1 MRSAKTYFSALALV
15 LLFGST
21 TLVLNGCQSTAINE
35 LAKKTH
41 GSKAGDGYTYG
52 TGPNK
57 TKPYPQ
63 SEPVNINGVGGA
75 KPRFEPL
82 SSGGNSDYRVLGQT
96 YIVWTDCQSYQEVG
110 TASWYGPGFHG
121 NKTSNGEYYDQKGY
135 TAAHKNLP
143 LPSYVKVTNLENG
156 KMVIVRVND
165 RGPFHGSRIIDLSE
179 GAAKAIDMTKK
190 GTARVKLEL
199 INTRTN
205 NTTTEGGHGTGAI
218 IAQGVIN
225 EIITNNTSSTTRN
238 NLEKLGNYFDEK
250 KANGEVSNSTKVA
263 AIGAGLYF
271 AGKVGSALAEA
282 SEDSGSSSNTSKSL
296 VSSNSRSSN
305 SVTST
310 ITTTTTNSLGE
321 TTTNQTVSTKSFA
334 PSNANYDIDY
344 ALPPQQVNT
353 TTASNTSVA
362 SGSLVDAATG
372 KALASGSYVQLFSSS
387 TLDGATKAKT
397 RIAQQ
402 TSYPVVI
409 MAEDGLFRVRIG
421 PVPEMSIGQAL
432 EQMRQAGYADAF
444 IKHL

>member
-63 SEPVNINGVGGA
+63 SEPVNISGVGGA

-282 SEDSGSSSNTSKSL
+282 SEDSGSSNTSKSL

-334 PSNANYDIDY
+334 PSNAHYEIDY
-344 ALPPQQVNT
+344 ALPPPQVNT

>member
-63 SEPVNINGVGGA
+63 SEPVNISGVGGA

-82 SSGGNSDYRVLGQT
+82 SRGGNSDYRVLGQT

-165 RGPFHGSRIIDLSE
+165 RGPFHGSR
-179 GAAKAIDMTKK
+179 
-190 GTARVKLEL
+190 
-199 INTRTN
+199 
-205 NTTTEGGHGTGAI
+205 GHGTGAI
-218 IAQGVIN
+218 IAQSVIN

-334 PSNANYDIDY
+334 PSNANYEIDY
-344 ALPPQQVNT
+344 ALPPPQVNT

>member
-63 SEPVNINGVGGA
+63 SEPVNINGVDGA

-250 KANGEVSNSTKVA
+250 KANGEVSNSTKIA

-282 SEDSGSSSNTSKSL
+282 SEDSGSSNTSKSL

-334 PSNANYDIDY
+334 PSNANYEIDY
-344 ALPPQQVNT
+344 ALPPPQVNT

>member
-282 SEDSGSSSNTSKSL
+282 SEDSGSSNTSKSL

-344 ALPPQQVNT
+344 ALPPPQVNT

-372 KALASGSYVQLFSSS
+372 NALASGSYVQLFSSS

>member
-165 RGPFHGSRIIDLSE
+165 RGPFHGSRIIDLSK

-282 SEDSGSSSNTSKSL
+282 SEDSGSSNTSKSL

-334 PSNANYDIDY
+334 PSNANYEIDY
-344 ALPPQQVNT
+344 ALPPPQVNT